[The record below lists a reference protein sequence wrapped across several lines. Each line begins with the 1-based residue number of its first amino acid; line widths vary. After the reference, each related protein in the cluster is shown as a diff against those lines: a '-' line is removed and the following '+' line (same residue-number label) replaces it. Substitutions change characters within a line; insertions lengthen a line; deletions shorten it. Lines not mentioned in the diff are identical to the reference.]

1 MRRPEGSARALPSVL
16 FAGPVQNWTKGAC
29 DPSLRVET
37 NCARRVTLGL
47 VDANG
52 ARALLARIE
61 VNHWCRA
68 DAVRDG
74 RQPNCDPDASS
85 LVEVGDGWR
94 LYAGG
99 GEKRLVGD
107 AWAPAAL
114 ESTDAAA

>member
-1 MRRPEGSARALPSVL
+1 
-16 FAGPVQNWTKGAC
+16 
-29 DPSLRVET
+29 VET
-37 NCARRVTLGL
+37 RSAGRVTLGL

-61 VNHWCRA
+61 VNHWFRA

-74 RQPNCDPDASS
+74 RQPNSDPDADR

-94 LYAGG
+94 LYSGG
-99 GEKRLVGD
+99 GEKRLVDD

-114 ESTDAAA
+114 ENTDAAA